1 VFLPRSYRLD
11 LRESDIQKNRRRV
24 FWIVLSAQRCAL
36 LAKGVGGMGFCT
48 KCGRERT
55 GGARFCGGCGAAFS
69 DADEAAPQVVGVTSQ
84 PAAPAEAA
92 GAPAPVAATT
102 AAPEPA
108 DTPEAPAPVAQTT
121 VEPAV
126 PAAPAAT
133 DLAPPVEP
141 SNADLTRWD
150 THWYRQD
157 PAPQPPG
164 PFAATPPPAPPTET
178 ALPPAPPSY
187 GPPSYGQGYGPGPS
201 GQPSYGPASYGQASY
216 GQAPPGQPP
225 YQPPPH
231 VPGSAGSHPLRRSQS
246 AILITLLVVVLL
258 AVGGGAYALVSHF
271 TGRKTVAQPPSHP
284 TVSAAA
290 KATSSAAASTPA
302 STPTATASTSPTGSA
317 TPSGTASP
325 STSPTAAVIVSPA
338 AAANPAEPGIA
349 ALVNEYFTAINAH
362 DYTAYNN
369 LLAPQQQAA
378 DTRSSFDTG
387 YGSTTDSNE
396 KLTGITDTSNGGE
409 AATLSFTSHQNAADS
424 ATQSTCTSW
433 KITLYLEPNGNS
445 YLIGPTPPG
454 YHAQYAAC

>member
-1 VFLPRSYRLD
+1 
-11 LRESDIQKNRRRV
+11 
-24 FWIVLSAQRCAL
+24 
-36 LAKGVGGMGFCT
+36 MGFCT

-55 GGARFCGGCGAAFS
+55 GPARFCTGCGAPFS
-69 DADEAAPQVVGVTSQ
+69 DADEPTPQVVGATAQ
-84 PAAPAEAA
+84 PAPPAETTA
-92 GAPAPVAATT
+92 APAPVA
-102 AAPEPA
+102 E
-108 DTPEAPAPVAQTT
+108 TT
-121 VEPAV
+121 VEPA
-126 PAAPAAT
+126 P
-133 DLAPPVEP
+133 DLAPPAEP
-141 SNADLTRWD
+141 SSADLTRWD
-150 THWYRQD
+150 THWYRPA
-157 PAPQPPG
+157 PAPQAPG
-164 PFAATPPPAPPTET
+164 PFAATPPAPPTET
-178 ALPPAPPSY
+178 AFPPAPPSY

-216 GQAPPGQPP
+216 GQASYGQAPPGQAP

-271 TGRKTVAQPPSHP
+271 TGRKTVAQPSSHP

-302 STPTATASTSPTGSA
+302 SSPTASASTSPTGSA
-317 TPSGTASP
+317 TPSRTASP
-325 STSPTAAVIVSPA
+325 STSPTTGLIVSA
-338 AAANPAEPGIA
+338 GAAANPAEPGVA
-349 ALVNEYFTAINAH
+349 ALVNDYFTAINAH
-362 DYTAYNN
+362 DYTAYNS
-369 LLAPQQQAA
+369 LLEPQQQAA

-396 KLTGITDTSNGGE
+396 RLTGITDTSSGGE

-433 KITLYLEPNGNS
+433 KITLYLEPSGSS
-445 YLIGPTPPG
+445 YLIGATPPG